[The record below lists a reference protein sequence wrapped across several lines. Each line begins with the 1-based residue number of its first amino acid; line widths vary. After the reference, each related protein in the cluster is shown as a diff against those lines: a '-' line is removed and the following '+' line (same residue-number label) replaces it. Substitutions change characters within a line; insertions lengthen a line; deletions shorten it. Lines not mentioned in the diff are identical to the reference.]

1 MGTRNITSVILDG
14 KQVVCQYGQWDGYPT
29 YTGATIM
36 EFLRDRDLSQF
47 RKALGNTRITV
58 TDYMDAFS
66 YTGSTKYVT
75 HLEQKVYKTLDDL
88 KARTPNQHVD
98 WHMAIEHLR
107 NTGGFSNQEYY
118 DYLTS
123 TRDTGCQI
131 LDIIYDHPMDS
142 DALELFASKD
152 EYDGNYSFDIQGIY
166 VLNLDNNTL
175 QMTFG
180 GYSHTYDINEL
191 PKNIHLD
198 MLVFES
204 VSRELYYLEY
214 EKFDFAG
221 LTPEAL
227 ANKATEI
234 ALKIGAEVQKDHA
247 NLLPDQEAPLDAAM
261 LGKDLIAD
269 FLSKNAEKQ
278 KAALKLP
285 FAQMMSN
292 AEKQAA
298 AAKTDAATPV
308 KQEEPD
314 L

>member
-29 YTGATIM
+29 YTGVKIM

-66 YTGSTKYVT
+66 YTGSTKDVN
-75 HLEQKVYKTLDDL
+75 HLEQKVYETLDDL
-88 KARTPNQHVD
+88 KAKTPGQDVD
-98 WHMAIEHLR
+98 WHMAIEHLH

-123 TRDTGCQI
+123 TRNTGCQI
-131 LDIIYDHPMDS
+131 LDIIYDHPLDS
-142 DALELFASKD
+142 DALELFAIKD

-166 VLNLDNNTL
+166 VLDLDNNTL
-175 QMTFG
+175 QMTFD
-180 GYSHTYDINEL
+180 GYSHTYDINKL

-198 MLVFES
+198 MLVFEL
-204 VSRELYYLEY
+204 VSRELYYLEC

-227 ANKATEI
+227 SNKATKI

-247 NLLPDQEAPLDAAM
+247 TLLPDPDAPLDASM
-261 LGKDLIAD
+261 FGKDLIAD

-285 FAQMMSN
+285 FAEMISN

-298 AAKTDAATPV
+298 TTKTESATPV
-308 KQEEPD
+308 PQQEPD